1 MQADCDDHCIPEIDR
16 PAGCCMRNDDIPT
29 DESEVEQQYWYDIHP
44 QKGWTFLGR
53 IRPALRGWHCCPVNQ
68 SSCAVLP
75 ARRLPPESPRS
86 AFISYDHALLR
97 SRNHW
102 VSNAE
107 AYMTLMQRELH
118 PLWSWF
124 PYEEPPRA
132 WCARPR
138 AVFLE

>member
-1 MQADCDDHCIPEIDR
+1 
-16 PAGCCMRNDDIPT
+16 MRNDDIPT

-44 QKGWTFLGR
+44 QKGWTFLGSA
-53 IRPALRGWHCCPVNQ
+53 RPTLSGWRGCPVNQ

-75 ARRLPPESPRS
+75 ARRLPPEIPRS